1 MSDEANRILLG
12 LGLTMV
18 SVLIGVMLFSVI
30 QYSSNIGFYNMFQVP
45 QPEQYGSSVAF
56 SSIMLF
62 ASSFI
67 LSIAL
72 LALLTQGAMIKAAK
86 KLVAGYV
93 ALATAL
99 FFSLGVGGV
108 MMGLLISLVSLVVLY
123 QFALKDVIHRAPVTG
138 LEEDVGSEGT
148 VVDEVDEG
156 DSGRVKVGDVIWWA
170 TSSDG
175 SIIDKGEKVRIER
188 ASGDKMILTVKKIPS
203 RRTGASGQRKCP
215 YCGASNPRDGTYCSN
230 CGSSLK

>member
-1 MSDEANRILLG
+1 
-12 LGLTMV
+12 MV

-203 RRTGASGQRKCP
+203 RRTGASAQRKCP
-215 YCGASNPRDGTYCSN
+215 YCGASSPRDSTYCSN